1 MTDPL
6 GLIPTQGVTPGKGVG
21 MENAQKPVEGPGF
34 KQVLMQNI
42 QEVNRL
48 QEEAETAIAD
58 LATGQRN
65 DPATVFNAKAKA
77 DVAFE
82 MLLQVR
88 NKLMDAY
95 EEVKQIRV

>member
-6 GLIPTQGVTPGKGVG
+6 GLIPTQGVTPGQGVN
-21 MENAQKPVEGPGF
+21 MDRAQRPVEGPGF
-34 KQVLMQNI
+34 RQVLMENL

-48 QEEAETAIAD
+48 QQEADTAIAD
-58 LATGQRN
+58 LQSGARS
-65 DPATVFNAKAKA
+65 DEAMVHMAKAKA
-77 DVAFE
+77 DIAFE

>member
-6 GLIPTQGVTPGKGVG
+6 GLIPTQGLSPTQGLNMDRAPK
-21 MENAQKPVEGPGF
+21 QVEGPGF
-34 KQVLMQNI
+34 KQVLMNNI

-48 QEEAETAIAD
+48 QEEAETAISD
-58 LATGQRN
+58 LATGARN
-65 DPATVFNAKAKA
+65 DPAVVFNAKAKA

>member
-1 MTDPL
+1 MDR
-6 GLIPTQGVTPGKGVG
+6 
-21 MENAQKPVEGPGF
+21 AQKPVEGPGF
-34 KQVLMQNI
+34 KQVLMENLE
-42 QEVNRL
+42 EVNRL
-48 QEEAETAIAD
+48 QAEAETAIND
-58 LATGQRN
+58 LYAGKRTDQ
-65 DPATVFNAKAKA
+65 ATVFNAKVKA

>member
-6 GLIPTQGVTPGKGVG
+6 GLIPTQGLTPGQGVS
-21 MENAQKPVEGPGF
+21 MDRAQKPVEGPGF
-34 KQVLMQNI
+34 KQILMQNI
-42 QEVNRL
+42 QEVNKL
-48 QEEAETAIAD
+48 QEEAENAITD
-58 LATGQRN
+58 LVANPNQ
-65 DPATVFNAKAKA
+65 DPAMALNAKAKA

>member
-6 GLIPTQGVTPGKGVG
+6 GLIPTQGLTPGQGVS
-21 MENAQKPVEGPGF
+21 MERAQKPVEGPGF

-48 QEEAETAIAD
+48 QAEAETAITD
-58 LATGQRN
+58 LQTGARN
-65 DPATVFNAKAKA
+65 DPGSVMIAKQKA
-77 DVAFE
+77 DIAFE

>member
-6 GLIPTQGVTPGKGVG
+6 GLIPTQGLTPGQGV
-21 MENAQKPVEGPGF
+21 NISRADKPAGGPGF
-34 KQVLMQNI
+34 KDVLMQNI

-48 QEEAETAIAD
+48 QEEAETAIID
-58 LATGQRN
+58 LATKPNQ
-65 DPATVFNAKAKA
+65 DPAMALNAKAKA
-77 DVAFE
+77 DIAFE

>member
-6 GLIPTQGVTPGKGVG
+6 GLIPTQGLTPGQGVQLDR
-21 MENAQKPVEGPGF
+21 AQKPVEGPGF
-34 KQVLMQNI
+34 KDVLMKNL

-48 QEEAETAIAD
+48 QAEAEKAILD
-58 LATGQRN
+58 FETGVN
-65 DPATVFNAKAKA
+65 KDPAMANMAKAKA
-77 DVAFE
+77 DIAFE

>member
-6 GLIPTQGVTPGKGVG
+6 GLIPTQGLTPDKGVST
-21 MENAQKPVEGPGF
+21 ERAQKEVEGPAF
-34 KQVLMQNI
+34 KQVLMENI

-48 QEEAETAIAD
+48 QEEAETAISD
-58 LATGQRN
+58 LATGARN

>member
-6 GLIPTQGVTPGKGVG
+6 GLIPTQGLTPGQGVS
-21 MENAQKPVEGPGF
+21 MARAQKPVEGPGF
-34 KQVLMQNI
+34 KQVLMDNI
-42 QEVNRL
+42 QQVNRL
-48 QEEAETAIAD
+48 QEEAETAISELVAGD
-58 LATGQRN
+58 RN

>member
-6 GLIPTQGVTPGKGVG
+6 GLIPTQGLTPGQGVS
-21 MENAQKPVEGPGF
+21 MDRAQKSIEGPGF
-34 KQVLMQNI
+34 KQVLMQNL

-48 QEEAETAIAD
+48 QEEAEVAITD
-58 LATGQRN
+58 LANGNRK
-65 DPATVFNAKAKA
+65 DPAVVYQAKVKA
-77 DVAFE
+77 DIAFE